1 MAYNEARKR
10 ATSKYMS
17 NNLDNITFRL
27 PKEKKD
33 DRPTK
38 EELKAHCE
46 KYGYNGIQPFIL
58 AAIQKQMLLDKK
70 EAAFID
76 FNECKEEE

>member
-1 MAYNEARKR
+1 MTYNDTGKR
-10 ATSKYMS
+10 ATIKYLATK
-17 NNLDNITFRL
+17 LDTISFRL
-27 PKEKKD
+27 PKEKRD

-46 KYGYNGIQPFIL
+46 KYGYNGIQPFII
-58 AAIQKQMLLDKK
+58 AAINKQMMLDRK

-76 FNECKEEE
+76 LNECKLDE